1 MTDLTEPTTG
11 SHADDLNAAPPEG
24 AAARPEGDGAAPD
37 GRPAPAVPLRAGREE
52 TDTVAAA
59 LAFTSGE
66 AGEGAARHDG
76 PASRAADLPIVPD
89 ASGRVQVAA
98 FDFDGT
104 TIQGNSPVMLVRYL
118 ALRGMLRKSVIFRIL
133 LWAGAY
139 KVRLPQNESWVRG
152 LVFSAFKGE
161 PVAKVD
167 AFLARFYHEMI
178 EGRFRPQ
185 AVAALREHAEAGH
198 AVVWVSASFE
208 PIILEAMRDHYVHYQ
223 CSTRMRVD
231 AEGDY
236 TDQVEGLPVEGAEK
250 MVALRRLCDAEFGA
264 GNWELG
270 WAYGDHHSDR
280 PLLDAA
286 RVPYAVTPDR
296 PLARTARREGWQVLD
311 WEID

>member
-1 MTDLTEPTTG
+1 MPQLDEN
-11 SHADDLNAAPPEG
+11 DVAPG
-24 AAARPEGDGAAPD
+24 AGA
-37 GRPAPAVPLRAGREE
+37 GRLGAPAPALRAGRED
-52 TDTVAAA
+52 TDAVAAA
-59 LAFTSGE
+59 LAFASGE
-66 AGEGAARHDG
+66 AGEDLARHDG
-76 PASRAADLPIVPD
+76 PPSRAADLPIVPD

-104 TIQGNSPVMLVRYL
+104 TIEGNSPVLLVRYL

-152 LVFSAFKGE
+152 LVFSAFRGE
-161 PVAKVD
+161 PKGAVD
-167 AFLARFYHEMI
+167 AFLARFYHETV
-178 EGRFRPQ
+178 EGRFRPE
-185 AVAALREHAEAGH
+185 AERVLREHAEAGH

-223 CSTRMRVD
+223 TSTRMRVD

-236 TDQVEGLPVEGAEK
+236 TDEVEGLPVEGAEK
-250 MVALRRLCDAEFGA
+250 LVALRRLCDAEFGED
-264 GNWELG
+264 GWELG

-280 PLLDAA
+280 PLLEAA
-286 RVPYAVTPDR
+286 RTPYAVTPDR

-311 WEID
+311 WETD